1 VIEMACDRTRSSDS
15 DAIHS
20 KSIVDVGCDHGLLT
34 MGLAASGCFQRVI
47 GVDVSVAALER
58 GAFIL
63 YQDVI
68 TTTTT
73 TIPYWLSQVEF
84 RVGDGIHG
92 LVPGEADVICIAGM
106 GFQTMIAILTSH
118 VKLQEEE
125 GDDEKSLLLQTQGT
139 NNSRHDDDSSSRSTT
154 PILQLDR
161 LACQEL
167 YLQPANSKP
176 IYLMELYDT
185 LQDIGWYVA
194 KEHLSEISSRWYMT
208 TMWKRRTTNDPCVRQ
223 SRHNVG
229 SSKDDGS
236 ATLSLVNNK
245 DLPGC
250 KFMTLETSHAMKQH
264 YERYVAHHTQ
274 WMKSDLTKKS
284 KLDDREIRWLQYTSD
299 GWRPS

>member
-1 VIEMACDRTRSSDS
+1 
-15 DAIHS
+15 
-20 KSIVDVGCDHGLLT
+20 
-34 MGLAASGCFQRVI
+34 MGLAASGCFQRVM
-47 GVDVSVAALER
+47 GVDVSILALER

-73 TIPYWLSQVEF
+73 STTIPSYISQMEF
-84 RVGDGIHG
+84 RVGDGIQG
-92 LVPGEADVICIAGM
+92 LVPGEADVICMAGM
-106 GFQTMIAILTSH
+106 GFQTMIEILTSR
-118 VKLQEEE
+118 VKLPITEE
-125 GDDEKSLLLQTQGT
+125 GGGGVGDEKSLLRQTQGT
-139 NNSRHDDDSSSRSTT
+139 NSRHDDDNSSSSTT
-154 PILQLDR
+154 ILQLDH
-161 LACQEL
+161 LGCQEL

-176 IYLMELYDT
+176 IYLMELYHT
-185 LQDIGWYVA
+185 LQDMGWYVTN
-194 KEHLSEISSRWYMT
+194 EHLSKISSRWYMT
-208 TMWKRRTTNDPCVRQ
+208 TMFTRRTNDPCVRQ

-236 ATLSLVNNK
+236 TTWSFVKK

-250 KFMTLETSHAMKQH
+250 KLMTLETSHAMKQH

-274 WMKSDLTKKS
+274 WMKRDLTKKS